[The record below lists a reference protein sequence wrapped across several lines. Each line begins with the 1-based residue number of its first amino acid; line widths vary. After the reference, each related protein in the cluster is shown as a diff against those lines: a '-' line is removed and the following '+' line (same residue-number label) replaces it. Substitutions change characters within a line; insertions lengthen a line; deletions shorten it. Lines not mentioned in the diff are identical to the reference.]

1 MLLLVFRVQTSRY
14 ALDAQ
19 QVIEVLPFVTLHPSP
34 HAPRGVAG
42 VFNYHGTP
50 VPAID
55 LTDLLTGRPAAA
67 RLSTR
72 LAVVRY
78 PVDGTHTRALGLI
91 MEHATDTVRRSPDD
105 FVPSGVSNQAT
116 PYLGPVAPDSDG
128 VIQLIELS
136 ALLPAPVRDLL
147 FRRPDET

>member
-19 QVIEVLPFVTLHPSP
+19 QVIEVLPSVGLHPSP

-55 LTDLLTGRPAAA
+55 VTDLLTGRPAA
-67 RLSTR
+67 TR
-72 LAVVRY
+72 LNTRLVVVRY
-78 PVDGTHTRALGLI
+78 PIDGTQTRALGLI
-91 MEHATDTVRRSPDD
+91 AEHATDTVRRSPDD
-105 FVPSGVSNQAT
+105 FVPSGLSNQTT
-116 PYLGPVAPDSDG
+116 PYLGPVAPDPEG
-128 VIQLIELS
+128 VIQLLELP

-147 FRRPDET
+147 FRRPDDE